1 MEQQQSCNHL
11 RFSID
16 YILSSD
22 IERKRVRRQID
33 ESGNPNEAEVKHATA
48 DSTTEKDTSPEKR
61 GSHSQTAESKRLRT
75 IFTAKQLQQL
85 EDKFR
90 ESQYPNPQERYD
102 MAEELG
108 LSEKKVKTWFQN
120 RRMKLKR
127 DYWNS
132 AHKRAQQASFAS
144 TIAVPCNLPCLV
156 NAQPVHRSCHFETGL
171 LYLPRPESTLQ
182 QQTSDF
188 SMTRMSSPGPLREH
202 RRLSHF
208 EPYPDV
214 APLRRTTIS
223 RQHQPPYERY
233 GHEAYNGYNKG
244 YSASLHNGMS
254 NFGRT
259 DASNNRPVSIA
270 RDTGKE
276 TRSSYYS
283 SNNNRQCMTLS
294 YPRRELEQFSPKD
307 NDMKLS
313 GRFLKSTSIVNR
325 SDDGVCKFK
334 PIVIC

>member
-1 MEQQQSCNHL
+1 MEQQQSRNHL

-22 IERKRVRRQID
+22 IERKKVRRQID

-48 DSTTEKDTSPEKR
+48 DSMIEKDTSPEKR

-132 AHKRAQQASFAS
+132 AHKGAQQASFTS

-156 NAQPVHRSCHFETGL
+156 NAQPVHRSCHLETGL
-171 LYLPRPESTLQ
+171 LYLPRPESILQ
-182 QQTSDF
+182 QQTIDF
-188 SMTRMSSPGPLREH
+188 SMTRMSSPGPLQEH
-202 RRLSHF
+202 HRLSHF
-208 EPYPDV
+208 DTEVESLRKRSSERHHVSPPTESFGHDV
-214 APLRRTTIS
+214 NDARRTSAYGTSNFIS
-223 RQHQPPYERY
+223 TRDQENAPNVCLASSRRM
-233 GHEAYNGYNKG
+233 HEEHFSSGYNCLTKDKMVKT
-244 YSASLHNGMS
+244 NG
-254 NFGRT
+254 
-259 DASNNRPVSIA
+259 IC
-270 RDTGKE
+270 K
-276 TRSSYYS
+276 RS
-283 SNNNRQCMTLS
+283 
-294 YPRRELEQFSPKD
+294 
-307 NDMKLS
+307 
-313 GRFLKSTSIVNR
+313 
-325 SDDGVCKFK
+325 
-334 PIVIC
+334 PIIIC